1 MLKEF
6 KAFIMRGTVVDMA
19 IGIIIGAAFNKIVSS
34 FVSDVLTPP
43 LGLLL
48 GKIDFSSLFVNLTGK
63 PAASVA
69 AAKAA
74 GIPTVNYGLFIQAAI
89 DFVIMAFVLFL
100 VVKAMNRLRKKEE
113 AAPASTRECPRCTL
127 AIALKASRCPHC
139 TSEVEPAATGA

>member
-6 KAFIMRGTVVDMA
+6 KAFIMRGNVVDMA

-113 AAPASTRECPRCTL
+113 AAPASTRECPRCTS